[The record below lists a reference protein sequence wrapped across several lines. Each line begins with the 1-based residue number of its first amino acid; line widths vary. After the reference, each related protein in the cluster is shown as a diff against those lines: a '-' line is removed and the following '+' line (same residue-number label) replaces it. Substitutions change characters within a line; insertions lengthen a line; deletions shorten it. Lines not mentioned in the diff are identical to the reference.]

1 MRIAVGDHAS
11 GGVGGLARGFVLFDD
26 QHRAVLVA
34 QTQRQRE
41 ANYACAN
48 DDDVPV
54 LHLSIVVQRDVQPQP
69 RKRECAT

>member
-1 MRIAVGDHAS
+1 
-11 GGVGGLARGFVLFDD
+11 VLFDD

-54 LHLSIVVQRDVQPQP
+54 LHLSIVVQRDAWSWAKNKGMCNLAERSGFTKQV
-69 RKRECAT
+69 